1 MTVDGTGITANG
13 TDGEY
18 NLEPV
23 GVAGTTPTSYSL
35 KVINVKGSLDGITLT
50 KIMFMSEDAIKDL
63 ADLTNSIM
71 GDCATL
77 ETAFSHYVPALAGSL
92 ISTTLMGGCLGSDCW
107 IYEYI
112 LFSLH
117 AGIL

>member
-1 MTVDGTGITANG
+1 MSNEAV
-13 TDGEY
+13 EY
-18 NLEPV
+18 VRGAPSGVTNEVPLNLIFYIVIMPV
-23 GVAGTTPTSYSL
+23 
-35 KVINVKGSLDGITLT
+35 IGITLT